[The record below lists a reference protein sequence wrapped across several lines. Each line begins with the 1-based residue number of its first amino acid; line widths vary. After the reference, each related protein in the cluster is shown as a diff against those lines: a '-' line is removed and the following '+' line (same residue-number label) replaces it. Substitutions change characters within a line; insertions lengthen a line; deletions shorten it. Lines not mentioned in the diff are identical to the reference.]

1 MRKLLLN
8 VLAVLAVGSHAF
20 LLAPS
25 LHGPVPNR
33 WVFTGKPIRSWV
45 ATASWYG
52 PGFDGRLTASG
63 QPFDMHAATAAHPW
77 LPLGSLVRVVNL
89 KTGQSQLALI
99 NDRGPYWKDRGLDV
113 SYMVASHL
121 GLLEA
126 GVADVRIDLLEQP
139 SRQPTP

>member
-1 MRKLLLN
+1 MRKVLLKTPAALAAGLV
-8 VLAVLAVGSHAF
+8 VLF
-20 LLAPS
+20 LAPS
-25 LHGPVPNR
+25 VHGPVPQA
-33 WVFTGKPIRSWV
+33 WTFTGKPIKSWV

-63 QPFDMHAATAAHPW
+63 QPFDMRAATAAHPW

-89 KTGQSQLALI
+89 KTGQSQLARI
-99 NDRGPYWKDRGLDV
+99 NDRGPYWGDRSLDV